1 MGKYFSDVVEQ
12 AVADIYYCY
21 DNTRAKA
28 AEAALTLAAEQG
40 DGDACY
46 FLSRCFSGKEYHW
59 EYHPFQENDRKAYEL
74 LCKGVR
80 LGSDVAVLGALRRNM
95 LILALREEMPFS
107 SLEEAWRSVY
117 WKAANGC
124 LFCQRKAALALSF
137 LLLFGSLAGCGGK
150 EDAAGADGPANTYT
164 PPVNDDGYIVVTM
177 PITLS
182 GGNTAEELEA
192 QHQEL
197 IAGMSQEEIAKLY
210 WTNIIANEDG
220 SFQYI
225 FTPEQFQR
233 IKETSY
239 MSGKLIDA
247 ATNTF
252 PAEFIKAAEY
262 ADIDKNGIPW
272 ALAVSVDKKQYES
285 SELINSF
292 YVTVSPSIYM
302 GMYQI
307 FCGVPGDEWAA
318 HVTVKDADSGEVL
331 SEHDFPDRD
340 E

>member
-1 MGKYFSDVVEQ
+1 MGNCCSDAVEQ
-12 AVADIYYCY
+12 AAAGIYDCH
-21 DNTRAKA
+21 NNIRAKTAETA
-28 AEAALTLAAEQG
+28 AKGETG
-40 DGDACY
+40 M
-46 FLSRCFSGKEYHW
+46 KW
-59 EYHPFQENDRKAYEL
+59 KRKP
-74 LCKGVR
+74 V
-80 LGSDVAVLGALRRNM
+80 
-95 LILALREEMPFS
+95 
-107 SLEEAWRSVY
+107 
-117 WKAANGC
+117 
-124 LFCQRKAALALSF
+124 RKAAIALSF
-137 LLLFGSLAGCGGK
+137 LLLLGSLAGCGGK
-150 EDAAGADGPANTYT
+150 PQKDAAGADGPSNTDM
-164 PPVNDDGYIVVTM
+164 PPVNDGGYIVVAM
-177 PITLS
+177 PMTLF

-197 IAGMSQEEIAKLY
+197 IAGMSEEEIAKLY
-210 WTNIIANEDG
+210 WTDIIANEDG

-225 FTPEQFQR
+225 FTPDQFRR
-233 IKETSY
+233 IKETAY

-262 ADIDKNGIPW
+262 ADIDEDGIPW
-272 ALAVSVDKKQYES
+272 TLIVSVDKKQYES

-307 FCGVPGDEWAA
+307 FCGVPGNEWAA
-318 HVTVKDADSGEVL
+318 HVTVKDADTGGVI